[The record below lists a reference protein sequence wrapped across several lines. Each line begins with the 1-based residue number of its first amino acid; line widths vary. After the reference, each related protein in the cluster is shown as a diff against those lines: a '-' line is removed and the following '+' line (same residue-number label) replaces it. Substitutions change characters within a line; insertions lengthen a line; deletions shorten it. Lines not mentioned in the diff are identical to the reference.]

1 MDVHLCSAVIVSI
14 PAGLFLHLNVCV
26 YRSFLAVC
34 FFFSDLKDSILR
46 ADAVNSKADGL
57 LRKGV
62 DDYKLLSEV
71 RLTLD
76 QIEGVFTNP
85 PPMAPK

>member
-1 MDVHLCSAVIVSI
+1 M
-14 PAGLFLHLNVCV
+14 
-26 YRSFLAVC
+26 RSE
-34 FFFSDLKDSILR
+34 
-46 ADAVNSKADGL
+46 AVNSKADGL
-57 LRKGV
+57 LRKGI

-85 PPMAPK
+85 PSMVPK